1 MATLLDYLRH
11 NLATFDEE
19 PFNSLDAAVL
29 SQAVM
34 VRGLGVVPSLE
45 NHRNHPK
52 FPAAP
57 AHFSDL
63 LQAEH
68 FDTMFTGL
76 DPVALKENLFAL
88 AASPRFRTL
97 AIQDYC
103 SVFDQD
109 DEVQFAAITYRW
121 KNQFAFIAYRG
132 TDTSRTG
139 WKENFNLLY
148 HDAIPSQEKAAWYLE
163 TCAPLLPQRLYLGGH
178 SKGGNLAEYAA
189 LTAPAALADRIEGV
203 WLFDDPGF
211 KEQLFSPE
219 DYAPW
224 TERMV
229 KVVPQ
234 NSMVGMILESHAPLV
249 AVPSSARGIG
259 EHSVFTWEVKPR
271 NSAPT
276 LGPVLDAATSP
287 SAGADKPVQSASP
300 DASSLTTRAATDTP
314 NLTTK
319 GTTNHPSHPRRHPLL
334 DYGSWQFATL
344 PALPEPTRQF
354 HENLSTLIAHYDE
367 AARKEA
373 VDALFRTLD
382 ASDAESS
389 LDLFESLPR
398 SLAILG
404 SAARNADN
412 RDLGTLLGVGAHFAG
427 ITASASAAQAVKGVA
442 SARKGLRETGR
453 AISHGL
459 SEAALTAQAVGLVV
473 GEMLEES
480 RVAAKGNHDEI
491 APDQSSAPKTPP
503 NDAG

>member
-19 PFNSLDAAVL
+19 PFNSLDAAIL

-34 VRGLGVVPSLE
+34 VRGFGVVPSLE
-45 NHRNHPK
+45 NHRDHPK

-63 LQAEH
+63 LRAEY

-76 DPVALKENLFAL
+76 DPAALKENLFAL

-148 HDAIPSQEKAAWYLE
+148 HDAIPSQKKAAWYLE
-163 TCAPLLPQRLYLGGH
+163 TCAPLLPQRLYVGGH

-189 LTAPAALADRIEGV
+189 LTAPAAVADRIEGV

-259 EHSVFTWEVKPR
+259 EHSVFTWEVEPLDATPTSASELANVQAASKPTTEADS
-271 NSAPT
+271 SAPQ
-276 LGPVLDAATSP
+276 AATTTAPNTSR
-287 SAGADKPVQSASP
+287 AAASTVP
-300 DASSLTTRAATDTP
+300 DAPARP
-314 NLTTK
+314 K
-319 GTTNHPSHPRRHPLL
+319 GHPLL
-334 DYGSWQFATL
+334 DYGSWQFSTL

-354 HENLSTLIAHYDE
+354 HENLSTLISHYDE

-480 RVAAKGNHDEI
+480 RAAKGNHDEI
-491 APDQSSAPKTPP
+491 APDQNSTPQTRTD
-503 NDAG
+503 DAG